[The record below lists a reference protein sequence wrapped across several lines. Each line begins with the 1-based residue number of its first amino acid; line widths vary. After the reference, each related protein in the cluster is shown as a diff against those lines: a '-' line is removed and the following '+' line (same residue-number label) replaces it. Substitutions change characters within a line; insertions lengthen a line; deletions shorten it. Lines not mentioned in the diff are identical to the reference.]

1 MAHPAYGMIRPVTAT
16 ASVLL
21 CDNPGHMTLD
31 GTNTWL
37 LQGPGSDEFV
47 VVDPGPDDEAH
58 ITRLAA
64 VGRIPLVLIS
74 HRHGDH
80 TEGIDRLVAATGA
93 TVRSVGS
100 GFLRGL
106 GGALADGEVIEAA
119 GVRITVMATPGHTS
133 DSLSFVMDDAVLT
146 ADTVLGRGTTVID
159 GEDGSLADY
168 LASLRRLQGL
178 GPRTVPPGHGP
189 ELADL
194 AAVVAMY
201 LAHREERLGQV
212 RDALR
217 TLGEE
222 ATPRQVVEHVYAD
235 VDEKLWEAAEQSVRA
250 QLDYL
255 RNPVE

>member
-1 MAHPAYGMIRPVTAT
+1 
-16 ASVLL
+16 
-21 CDNPGHMTLD
+21 MTLD

-37 LQGPGSDEFV
+37 LRGPGSDEFV
-47 VVDPGPDDEAH
+47 VVDPGPDDDAH

-64 VGRIPLVLIS
+64 AGRIPLVLIS

-80 TEGIDRLVAATGA
+80 TEGIDRLVAASGA

-106 GGALADGEVIEAA
+106 GGPLGDGEVIEAA

-133 DSLSFVMDDAVLT
+133 DSLSFILDDAVLT

-159 GEDGSLADY
+159 GEDGNLADY
-168 LASLRRLQGL
+168 LESLRRLQGL
-178 GPRTVPPGHGP
+178 GSLTVLPGHGP
-189 ELADL
+189 ELQDVSAV
-194 AAVVAMY
+194 AARY

-212 RDALR
+212 REALR
-217 TLGEE
+217 TLGED
-222 ATPRQVVEHVYAD
+222 ATARQVVEHVYAD

-255 RNPVE
+255 RRE